1 MPESPTTPVLAK
13 TTKSR
18 GYWGDVWSRYKR
30 NKLAMIALGYV
41 AVMFVIGM
49 FAPFLVG
56 IKPILCKYKG
66 GLYSPAMGY
75 YYRGWENNIFSK
87 DELILV
93 DYDPEEIRK
102 NDPDSW
108 VVWPLFYQNP
118 VEYLDL
124 DQKKQFLGY
133 ENDPAWKEPPLEFEQ
148 GPSRFHPLGT
158 TGEGVDV
165 LAAIVHGT
173 SIALLIGFVSTGI
186 AALIGIPLGALAGY
200 FGGWTDT
207 VISRIIEVFL
217 CLPSLV
223 LIMAIIAVVD
233 RPQTWHVMV
242 VIGIISWTSIARLTR
257 AEFMKLRQMDY
268 VSAAQALG
276 AGNLRIMFRH
286 ILPNALAPVLVP
298 ITFGIA
304 AAILTESGLSL
315 LGLSG
320 STSPARWGSL
330 LSSARQDLSKWWL
343 VVYPG
348 LAIFLSVSAYNLIGE
363 GLQEAT
369 DPRLRNR

>member
-1 MPESPTTPVLAK
+1 MSESPTTPVLAK
-13 TTKSR
+13 TVKPR

-30 NKLAMIALGYV
+30 NKLALIALAYV
-41 AVMFVIGM
+41 AIMFTIGL

-56 IKPILCKYKG
+56 TKPILCKYKG
-66 GLYSPAMGY
+66 GLYCPALGY
-75 YYRGWENNIFSK
+75 YFRSWENNIFSK
-87 DELILV
+87 DELKLV
-93 DYDPEEIRK
+93 DYDPAVMKEL
-102 NDPDSW
+102 DPDSW
-108 VVWPLFYQNP
+108 IIWPLFYQSP
-118 VEYLDL
+118 IEYLDL
-124 DQKKQFLGY
+124 DRKKQFLGY

-148 GPSRFHPLGT
+148 GPSWFHPLGT

-173 SIALLIGFVSTGI
+173 TIALLIGFVSTGI

-200 FGGWTDT
+200 FGGWIDT
-207 VISRIIEVFL
+207 LISRIIEVFL

-223 LIMAIIAVVD
+223 LIMAIIAVVE

-257 AEFMKLRQMDY
+257 AEFLKLRQMDY

-320 STSPARWGSL
+320 STSPARWGAL

-343 VVYPG
+343 VVFPG